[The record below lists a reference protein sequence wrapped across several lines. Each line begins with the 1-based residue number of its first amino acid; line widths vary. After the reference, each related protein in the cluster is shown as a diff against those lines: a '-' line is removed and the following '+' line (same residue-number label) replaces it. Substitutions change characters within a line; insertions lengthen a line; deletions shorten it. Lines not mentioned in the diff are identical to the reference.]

1 MQGRHKLTF
10 LFLTF
15 LISGNLDAAF
25 TWRNGK
31 TYFFK
36 GSQYWRFSN
45 KRIDSGYPRPISK
58 YFVGIPDN
66 VVQLFYGPS
75 GTKFTFLREQNIG
88 DMILEKLQLS
98 AQPIQGK
105 VHIYESIK
113 DYRIFSW
120 RPISIWNG
128 VPPNVDDI
136 LKYSNG
142 YNYIFK
148 DRLYYRLKFDDAEV
162 RTKIID

>member
-1 MQGRHKLTF
+1 MLITNERNGLQGRHKLTF

-75 GTKFTFLREQNIG
+75 GTKFTFLRE
-88 DMILEKLQLS
+88 
-98 AQPIQGK
+98 
-105 VHIYESIK
+105 
-113 DYRIFSW
+113 
-120 RPISIWNG
+120 
-128 VPPNVDDI
+128 
-136 LKYSNG
+136 
-142 YNYIFK
+142 
-148 DRLYYRLKFDDAEV
+148 
-162 RTKIID
+162 